1 MILTKESVNR
11 IEEEFA
17 RVCHAYPEQYAGI
30 PEAIAGCGAEET
42 EQILL
47 RYIYACLPL
56 SDVAMVPLDTF
67 RDSASW
73 ALHLRE
79 SRSDVRALP
88 DEMFLAYVL
97 FPRVNEEELLPCR
110 RLFGEAL
117 EARLGGK
124 TGIPAALDINY
135 WCAEQGTYHS
145 DDTRTI
151 APLNFYRRG

>member
-47 RYIYACLPL
+47 RYIYAFLPL
-56 SDVAMVPLDTF
+56 SDVAMIPLDTF

-97 FPRVNEEELLPCR
+97 FPRVNEEELLPLPQAVRGGSGGAPWRENRYSC
-110 RLFGEAL
+110 G
-117 EARLGGK
+117 ARYQLLVRG
-124 TGIPAALDINY
+124 TGDVS
-135 WCAEQGTYHS
+135 Q
-145 DDTRTI
+145 R
-151 APLNFYRRG
+151 